1 MTKTVRKESNALRER
16 VMSDQMD
23 QFRIIKFLSNYEPMY
38 VNLIHNLNLDKKI
51 PRMSL
56 SNYT

>member
-38 VNLIHNLNLDKKI
+38 VNVIHNLNLDKKI